1 MPDIRINQLPPG
13 GGPVATDF
21 LPLDNGTTRKATV
34 QAVVEIGRPA
44 ASQAEA
50 ESGTNPTKV
59 MTPLTVKQSIAS
71 EVGVSIASA
80 AQGALAAT
88 AVQPARSVGAG
99 TGLTGGGDL
108 SADRTIALNA
118 SSIASL
124 ALADISATIV
134 ANRTALKALS
144 TAGRKAAAIYGEGG
158 RDGVFLLTEG
168 DFSAQ
173 VALDTE
179 EGWFIKANDSPSGS
193 RAWVRLAQIAR
204 PEFWG
209 ADGAVA
215 STANASLVNEYT
227 ALQCMINVVGFMG
240 GAIEISPGKKFRTNT
255 NLFARITRQQAA
267 PLPLNADLYISD
279 KSSFKIYS
287 DGTGWLVAGANMTS
301 VLTFQFNSGAVGGV
315 NNVRGPD
322 QSEVCGLMID
332 GNGFTVTNGILCDF
346 TRGVNIHDNT
356 VFNVTNAVSYLG
368 SSGGYVTNN
377 IFKTAVGVACLAG
390 SGGDLH
396 IGPNQYFFPLTGG
409 RAVKIQDSGNI
420 VIDGGTVNSESIA
433 SVIGVE
439 IEATSGEIVRH
450 VAVRDMEFSG
460 CQIGVYAHTASAADR
475 IYGLNIEGNWTTSG
489 SGFDRPSI
497 NPGCLVDL
505 QHVDESTIS
514 GNKCNGA
521 LLSVASETAYIIRDC
536 KRIYVD
542 EVMISNYTGAAFYIE
557 GSDRVSLMGGII
569 RDVGQA
575 GTSSAMIDLDAS
587 TKTRVEGFDIEQTS
601 ASYAFTGIIER
612 AGCSGNIG
620 KNNRW
625 TSAAGSSFVASAKTG
640 ATDGHFERY
649 PTAFAQG
656 KVSQDGTTATLTAGD
671 NVTVAR
677 ASLGRCTVTFV
688 NAHPNISYHADPTG
702 IGCKVETESIAA
714 GSFVVLMLDL
724 ADNPVDSSFSFN
736 VRSLI

>member
-1 MPDIRINQLPPG
+1 MADIRINQLPPG

-34 QAVVEIGRPA
+34 QAIVEIGRPA

-50 ESGTNPTKV
+50 EAGTNPTKV

-71 EVGVSIASA
+71 EIGVSIASA

-88 AVQPARSVGAG
+88 AVQPARTVSAGA
-99 TGLTGGGDL
+99 GLTGGGDL

-209 ADGAVA
+209 ANGAVA

-227 ALQCMINVVGFMG
+227 ALQCMLNVVGFTG

-255 NLFARITRQQAA
+255 NLFARITRQQAS

-315 NNVRGPD
+315 TNVRGPD

-356 VFNVTNAVSYLG
+356 IFNVTNAVSYLG
-368 SSGGYVTNN
+368 SSAGFVTNN
-377 IFKTAVGVACLAG
+377 IFKSTIGVACLAG
-390 SGGDLH
+390 AGGDLS

-420 VIDGGTVNSESIA
+420 VVSGGTVNSESI
-433 SVIGVE
+433 SGVVGVE
-439 IEATSGEIVRH
+439 IEATSGQTVRH
-450 VAVRDMEFSG
+450 VTVRDMEFSG
-460 CQIGVYAHTASAADR
+460 CQIGVYAHTASAAER
-475 IYGLNIEGNWTTSG
+475 IYGIHIEGNRTTSG
-489 SGFDRPSI
+489 SGLDRPSI

-505 QHVDESTIS
+505 QRVDESTITD
-514 GNKCNGA
+514 NKCNGA
-521 LLSVASETAYIIRDC
+521 LLTVASDTAYLFREC
-536 KRIYVD
+536 KRI
-542 EVMISNYTGAAFYIE
+542 EVNGAIISNYTGSAFYVQ
-557 GSDRVSLMGGII
+557 GSDRINLMGGII
-569 RDVGQA
+569 RDVGKA

-587 TKTRVEGFDIEQTS
+587 TKTRIEGFDIEQTS

-620 KNNRW
+620 KDNRW
-625 TSAAGSSFVASAKTG
+625 TSAAGSSFVASSKTG

-656 KVSQDGTTATLTAGD
+656 KVSQNGATATLTAGD
-671 NVTVAR
+671 NVTVTR
-677 ASLGRCTVTFV
+677 ASTGRCTVTFV
-688 NAHPNISYHADPTG
+688 NAHPNTSYHADPTG